1 MGGTLLVSPRGH
13 KWGNTWFPVVC
24 EHDGIKYSLGKPGQ
38 SDKCS
43 VAKVEISSLKLGLSG
58 LQAAYD
64 QAREMLNVLGLDVSM
79 ESLHKIDV
87 CLDQPDVDVAEYCES
102 LRARHVISRIRSK
115 TTFTYNADGSYQGC
129 ATGNRKGCRIIM
141 YDKPQEMRDNES
153 DETAIKR
160 QFLIENRYG
169 GVLPDKAARIEFS
182 MRGVWLRGLFDGMD
196 SVQAVIDNL
205 PAIMDYVVQK
215 HFRIVDGSVDRE
227 NNNQKYAKLSPL
239 WQSVCD
245 GFSAMLGPGWQ
256 LIKASK
262 KVKADADKIIQK
274 ANAACKRVIA
284 LAPANSLQDR
294 REAFEFLLNQL
305 SSLVS
310 DDKLFEDVA
319 RIHVQWDAKGVYE
332 SYTVPERPSSRW
344 RVEDLVPP
352 F

>member
-1 MGGTLLVSPRGH
+1 
-13 KWGNTWFPVVC
+13 
-24 EHDGIKYSLGKPGQ
+24 
-38 SDKCS
+38 
-43 VAKVEISSLKLGLSG
+43 
-58 LQAAYD
+58 
-64 QAREMLNVLGLDVSM
+64 
-79 ESLHKIDV
+79 
-87 CLDQPDVDVAEYCES
+87 
-102 LRARHVISRIRSK
+102 
-115 TTFTYNADGSYQGC
+115 
-129 ATGNRKGCRIIM
+129 
-141 YDKPQEMRDNES
+141 
-153 DETAIKR
+153 
-160 QFLIENRYG
+160 
-169 GVLPDKAARIEFS
+169 
-182 MRGVWLRGLFDGMD
+182 
-196 SVQAVIDNL
+196 
-205 PAIMDYVVQK
+205 
-215 HFRIVDGSVDRE
+215 
-227 NNNQKYAKLSPL
+227 
-239 WQSVCD
+239 
-245 GFSAMLGPGWQ
+245 MLGPGWQ